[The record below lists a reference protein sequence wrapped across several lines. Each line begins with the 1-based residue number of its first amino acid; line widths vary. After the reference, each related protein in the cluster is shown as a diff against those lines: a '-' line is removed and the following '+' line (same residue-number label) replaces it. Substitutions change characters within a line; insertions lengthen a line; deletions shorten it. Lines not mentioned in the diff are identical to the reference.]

1 MKRLLSSL
9 LFKLN
14 GWKIIGPHAYPKKC
28 LIIAAPHTSNW
39 DFLIGRCYA
48 YIIGVKPKY
57 LVKSELFL
65 PVLRIWIKFNGGI
78 PVFRKSKNNVVAQV
92 VDMFKNDAQFQL
104 GIAPE
109 GTRKKVVKWKTGF
122 YHIASAAKVP
132 LLLFSMDYKKKEVGI
147 ITEFMTTG
155 DFEKDILFI
164 QQQYTNIT
172 GKIPENYNPKIY

>member
-1 MKRLLSSL
+1 
-9 LFKLN
+9 
-14 GWKIIGPHAYPKKC
+14 
-28 LIIAAPHTSNW
+28 
-39 DFLIGRCYA
+39 
-48 YIIGVKPKY
+48 
-57 LVKSELFL
+57 
-65 PVLRIWIKFNGGI
+65 
-78 PVFRKSKNNVVAQV
+78 
-92 VDMFKNDAQFQL
+92 MFKNDAQFQL